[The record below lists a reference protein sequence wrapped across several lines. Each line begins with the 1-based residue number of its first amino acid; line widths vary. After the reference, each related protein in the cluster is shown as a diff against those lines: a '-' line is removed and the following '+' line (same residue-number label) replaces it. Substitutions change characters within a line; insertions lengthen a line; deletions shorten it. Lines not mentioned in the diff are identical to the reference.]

1 MVPGVVG
8 SSPISHPRQSRGSGS
23 PRSPISFHIGAS
35 PSGKAR
41 DFDSLI
47 RWFESSRPSQ
57 IIRAGQR
64 RFIKDHDPVAQSAE
78 QLPFKQWVRGSNPR
92 RVTTSSR
99 TSYRSRRLFLQK
111 VIAHSL
117 RRSSFPNRNRCA
129 GLRFGFGSGTESL
142 HLESVHAFHVG
153 ASCISL
159 APTFFKSQSAL
170 IPLLLLSTREPQ
182 RSRWRLCRLTDT
194 ACPLRV
200 LRWVRGWFGCGT
212 SYNNRLFLLHLRNR
226 NRRFGFFYSFRRA
239 FTRAVLLSVC
249 SSFILTMRAGLP
261 ATTAFSGTSSMTTAP
276 AATTAPRPM

>member
-1 MVPGVVG
+1 MRNETIGNNVLRFATASQLGSVPRKSAENAVFLRYLRGG
-8 SSPISHPRQSRGSGS
+8 FKSRGKIKLYQ
-23 PRSPISFHIGAS
+23 RHCDY
-35 PSGKAR
+35 AR
-41 DFDSLI
+41 RRGLRIVRDDFL
-47 RWFESSRPSQ
+47 FE
-57 IIRAGQR
+57 
-64 RFIKDHDPVAQSAE
+64 
-78 QLPFKQWVRGSNPR
+78 
-92 RVTTSSR
+92 
-99 TSYRSRRLFLQK
+99 K

-129 GLRFGFGSGTESL
+129 GLRFGFGCRPESL

-182 RSRWRLCRLTDT
+182 RSRWRLCRLTDA

-261 ATTAFSGTSSMTTAP
+261 ATTA
-276 AATTAPRPM
+276 PRPM

>member
-1 MVPGVVG
+1 MQCNTFRYLLKPDKT
-8 SSPISHPRQSRGSGS
+8 RLARFKSG
-23 PRSPISFHIGAS
+23 
-35 PSGKAR
+35 
-41 DFDSLI
+41 
-47 RWFESSRPSQ
+47 
-57 IIRAGQR
+57 
-64 RFIKDHDPVAQSAE
+64 
-78 QLPFKQWVRGSNPR
+78 
-92 RVTTSSR
+92 
-99 TSYRSRRLFLQK
+99 
-111 VIAHSL
+111 
-117 RRSSFPNRNRCA
+117 C
-129 GLRFGFGSGTESL
+129 
-142 HLESVHAFHVG
+142 HLHVG

>member
-1 MVPGVVG
+1 MVPGVEG
-8 SSPISHPRQSRGSGS
+8 SSPFTHPTKRNEGSGVS
-23 PRSPISFHIGAS
+23 RSLIPFHTGVS

-129 GLRFGFGSGTESL
+129 GLRFGFGCRPESL

-170 IPLLLLSTREPQ
+170 IPLLLLSKSQP
-182 RSRWRLCRLTDT
+182 
-194 ACPLRV
+194 
-200 LRWVRGWFGCGT
+200 LRWVVIWFWVRTGKLAP
-212 SYNNRLFLLHLRNR
+212 RK
-226 NRRFGFFYSFRRA
+226 
-239 FTRAVLLSVC
+239 C
-249 SSFILTMRAGLP
+249 SSFP
-261 ATTAFSGTSSMTTAP
+261 AQKFPVWHESPPCGEAS
-276 AATTAPRPM
+276 

>member
-99 TSYRSRRLFLQK
+99 TAYRSRRLFYKKSSLT
-111 VIAHSL
+111 HSVAPPFRIEPASL
-117 RRSSFPNRNRCA
+117 GFDSVWVQTWKLNEIRFSNNFFEKRISSFR
-129 GLRFGFGSGTESL
+129 
-142 HLESVHAFHVG
+142 
-153 ASCISL
+153 
-159 APTFFKSQSAL
+159 KAL
-170 IPLLLLSTREPQ
+170 Q
-182 RSRWRLCRLTDT
+182 
-194 ACPLRV
+194 
-200 LRWVRGWFGCGT
+200 
-212 SYNNRLFLLHLRNR
+212 
-226 NRRFGFFYSFRRA
+226 
-239 FTRAVLLSVC
+239 
-249 SSFILTMRAGLP
+249 
-261 ATTAFSGTSSMTTAP
+261 
-276 AATTAPRPM
+276 